1 METHLVDEQFEA
13 ERILPSFLDACAN
26 RESTGNINLPDDC
39 GNFLL
44 PNFGKS
50 SCSTSYAWS
59 VGKDKYRELL
69 VSAINDLASGRHGDF
84 RQLTGFSARPSDVEL
99 LIASV
104 RELQCLIFTRTLD
117 WYECSVRHIDS
128 PLDLLRLKMLSR
140 HVDIYDSWYA
150 PLHRIIGRLELYI
163 PDDDANESRAWHFA
177 QASCVLLSTAQYFEA
192 TVYLGNLASLLDS
205 WQRYLCGAG
214 NLSHAEADDVA
225 RSIEARRA
233 WLDFHSETVGEY
245 VYDLND
251 SLEEMG
257 IIPTIFKIELHAHA
271 SDPRHNLYT
280 TMLLEDSG
288 FLNRFVSV
296 DAFNRVS
303 MEIFHCPELA
313 DLYFRGDGR
322 VMTSP
327 DRAREVAEKLKEFVA
342 QKRLHKEFV
351 VVPLSLQL

>member
-1 METHLVDEQFEA
+1 MDEQFEA

-163 PDDDANESRAWHFA
+163 PDDDANESIRSIRNLRVQIQLLELLLFA
-177 QASCVLLSTAQYFEA
+177 GCPFTNV
-192 TVYLGNLASLLDS
+192 G
-205 WQRYLCGAG
+205 
-214 NLSHAEADDVA
+214 LSHLSAADRFQVF
-225 RSIEARRA
+225 SI
-233 WLDFHSETVGEY
+233 
-245 VYDLND
+245 
-251 SLEEMG
+251 
-257 IIPTIFKIELHAHA
+257 
-271 SDPRHNLYT
+271 
-280 TMLLEDSG
+280 
-288 FLNRFVSV
+288 
-296 DAFNRVS
+296 
-303 MEIFHCPELA
+303 
-313 DLYFRGDGR
+313 
-322 VMTSP
+322 SP
-327 DRAREVAEKLKEFVA
+327 
-342 QKRLHKEFV
+342 
-351 VVPLSLQL
+351 